1 MIGAGN
7 GTPGPISG
15 YHSGQIWQMSATYV
29 HCSSIVVVAIV
40 SAIELDPDASHSAN
54 VQGAAQT
61 MTTRQSE
68 MVNTLPCH
76 IPVLGDVPPIKIE
89 NLDYFFV
96 ISFLYSLKFV
106 LFHRIE
112 YPKRCL

>member
-1 MIGAGN
+1 MVVSWPAG
-7 GTPGPISG
+7 
-15 YHSGQIWQMSATYV
+15 
-29 HCSSIVVVAIV
+29 AIV

-68 MVNTLPCH
+68 MVNTLPSH

-89 NLDYFFV
+89 KKIFV
-96 ISFLYSLKFV
+96 ISFLCSLE
-106 LFHRIE
+106 L
-112 YPKRCL
+112 